1 MSAFLKHIQHIM
13 NHALLRAAAVPFAG
27 AVEVDFSNYQP
38 DCGIGVRR
46 DGQHLEVSWPAAT
59 PLSGPST

>member
-1 MSAFLKHIQHIM
+1 M

-38 DCGIGVRR
+38 DCGIGVRQ
-46 DGQHLEVSWPAAT
+46 DGQHLEASWPAAT